1 MFLEAARRPLRD
13 PHPRVTSEWLT
24 GGRWG
29 WRQLGRFKIS
39 SNQSQ
44 PFIFVV
50 NLAKRSTKGCAYSI
64 TGCVLV
70 PRSDKT
76 AILRGL
82 DKRVPSATCNLSDSR
97 TVLAVV
103 SPPEVASR
111 EEVQTTWDARSVC
124 TLEFTDSKLELFCR
138 RQKLG
143 AGSTAPFHEPKRP
156 TVQHHTCATL
166 LSGIR

>member
-1 MFLEAARRPLRD
+1 
-13 PHPRVTSEWLT
+13 
-24 GGRWG
+24 
-29 WRQLGRFKIS
+29 
-39 SNQSQ
+39 
-44 PFIFVV
+44 
-50 NLAKRSTKGCAYSI
+50 
-64 TGCVLV
+64 
-70 PRSDKT
+70 
-76 AILRGL
+76 
-82 DKRVPSATCNLSDSR
+82 VPSATCNLSDSR